1 MVPRTLPVN
10 FNVYFSFFIYSV
22 TLGAIFPR
30 LGDLQL
36 QMGVT
41 EGALG
46 LALIGA
52 PVGAQFSLMFGGQ
65 FFERMGFRRV
75 LLLGIPVLGI
85 SEVLVSTSSAP
96 LGFFLFWMIGGLSIG
111 ALEIV
116 VNLEADRVEYQMG
129 RRIMNRSHAFWS
141 FGFFTAGIIGA
152 AISQWN
158 VAITIHL
165 AVMAVATTTTTFL
178 VLRNYTPAPPRS
190 LKEGK
195 TPVFVRP
202 TKGILVLVVFTLSA
216 MLLEGAAFDWSV
228 IFMRDT
234 FATVPFISGM
244 ALAFGALAQ
253 SITRYFA
260 DAYVDRF
267 GPTRVARVSIFTLGV
282 GVVLVTLSPLP
293 WVALLGFA
301 LMGIG
306 NGVVFPLAMSAAA
319 QRTDRPAATNVAAL
333 AQLSF
338 ITFLIAPPL
347 LGIIA
352 EHFGIRVSFG
362 IGIPLVVLS
371 WFTVS
376 SLISK
381 EGTGRG

>member
-1 MVPRTLPVN
+1 MHPRNLPAH
-10 FNVYFSFFIYSV
+10 FGVYISFFIYSL

-36 QMGVT
+36 QMGVS

-52 PVGAQFSLMFGGQ
+52 PVGAQISLMFGGQ

-75 LLLGIPVLGI
+75 LLLGIPILGI
-85 SEVLVSTSSAP
+85 SEVLASTSNDP

-111 ALEIV
+111 ALELV
-116 VNLEADRVEYQMG
+116 VNLEADRVEFQMG

-152 AISQWN
+152 VISQWN
-158 VAITIHL
+158 VAVTPHIAGMAIASTTI
-165 AVMAVATTTTTFL
+165 TFL
-178 VLRNYTPAPPRS
+178 VLRNFTPAPPRS
-190 LKEGK
+190 LKDGK
-195 TPVFVRP
+195 APKFVRP
-202 TKGILVLVVFTLSA
+202 TKGILVLVAFTLSA
-216 MLLEGAAFDWSV
+216 MLLEGAGFDWSV

-234 FATVPFISGM
+234 FATAPLISGM
-244 ALAFGALAQ
+244 ALAFGALTQ

-267 GPTRVARVSIFTLGV
+267 GPIRVARASILTLGF
-282 GVVLVTLSPLP
+282 GAVLVTLSPLP

-301 LMGIG
+301 LMGVG

-347 LGIIA
+347 LGIVA

-381 EGTGRG
+381 ESTGRG